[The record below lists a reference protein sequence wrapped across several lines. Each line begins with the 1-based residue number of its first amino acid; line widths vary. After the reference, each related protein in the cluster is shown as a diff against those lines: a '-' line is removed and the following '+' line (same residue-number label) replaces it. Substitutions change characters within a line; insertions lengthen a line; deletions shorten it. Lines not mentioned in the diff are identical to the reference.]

1 VNEFIISS
9 CGYRALSR
17 VLAGFGI
24 EAPVNQA
31 TFRTEFRAARVSVA
45 GLQRAANAAGLDAL
59 PVRTNY
65 PGLCVLPKP
74 AIVHLRY
81 GHFEIVQACDS
92 TGVQLMGERWFRHR
106 PRWLFDLEWSGI
118 AVVFPGKQGE
128 SL

>member
-1 VNEFIISS
+1 VSDFITSS
-9 CGYRALSR
+9 CGYWALSR
-17 VLAGFGI
+17 VLAGFGM
-24 EAPVNQA
+24 EAPLNHS

-45 GLQRAANAAGLDAL
+45 GLQRAANAAGLETL

-92 TGVQLMGERWFRHR
+92 NGVQLMGRRWFRRR
-106 PRWLFDLEWSGI
+106 PRWLFEMEWSGV